1 MIRAA
6 TITKKPTPEDTAR
19 SNLCIPRMLMSAV
32 SLAAGFQN
40 PGYPSLLDLVEDRL
54 TGHVWRSLA
63 DLQNGHVPYLTYS
76 SHFTG
81 DLHCSILFD
90 PAVCVVWPFP
100 TYTRER
106 ESSLNPSIF
115 EHRLHKSA
123 LHDIPGCGV
132 SLCTAQASWCSSGC
146 NSTRL

>member
-1 MIRAA
+1 
-6 TITKKPTPEDTAR
+6 
-19 SNLCIPRMLMSAV
+19 MSAV
-32 SLAAGFQN
+32 SFMRFSSLIPEPRIPLASRPRGRQA
-40 PGYPSLLDLVEDRL
+40 DRA
-54 TGHVWRSLA
+54 RLA
-63 DLQNGHVPYLTYS
+63 EPCRPANGHVPYLTYS

-115 EHRLHKSA
+115 EYRLHKSA
-123 LHDIPGCGV
+123 LHDVPGCGV